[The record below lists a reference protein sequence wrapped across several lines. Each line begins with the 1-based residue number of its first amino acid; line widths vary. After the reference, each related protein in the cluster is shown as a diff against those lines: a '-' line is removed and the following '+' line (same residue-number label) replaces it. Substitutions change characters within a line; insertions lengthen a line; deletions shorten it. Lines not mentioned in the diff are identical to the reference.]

1 MTASSPPALAFREV
15 SKRFGSTQALNSV
28 SFSVARGSIH
38 GLLGGNGSGKSTLIK
53 ALAGVEQADSG
64 TIEVHGAT
72 SDASQVSPAWARD
85 SNIHFVHQD
94 FGIFTEMTVTENLSI
109 GRGFER
115 SKLGGINWR
124 QARRRAGLL
133 LERFGIEAKPDD
145 AVSSLSPAT
154 QTLLAIAR
162 TLQDQD
168 DRPGVLVLDEP
179 TVALP
184 DNNVDTLLDAVRG
197 FAENGQTIL
206 FVSHRL
212 GEVFSVTDTVTIL
225 RDGVHIET
233 LPTERLTREG
243 LIEMMAGEA
252 VEHAAAALVHDTQ
265 LARQEWG
272 DDKLRVSGL
281 RGGKLEDVSFE
292 HDKGTVLGI
301 AGLLGSG
308 RSSLLQMLGGVL
320 PAESGGIELDG
331 EAVRLPSHKDALR
344 QGIVYIPEDR
354 GIDGLFLDSSVAM
367 NLNAA
372 RVKQFSKRGW
382 LSHRAEL
389 SAAREDCRR
398 FGVKTAKET
407 SPITSL
413 SGGNQ
418 QKVLLGRWISLQPRV
433 LLLDEPTKGVDVK
446 SRSEIY
452 DLIQELVEAG
462 SYVIVASSDF
472 EELNLLCDRILMLD
486 RGSIRGEIDGHR
498 SSAIHIGR
506 ELHRIQLERVVN

>member
-1 MTASSPPALAFREV
+1 MSVSSPTALAFSEV

-64 TIEVHGAT
+64 TIEVSGSAIE
-72 SDASQVSPAWARD
+72 ASHVTPAWARE
-85 SNIHFVHQD
+85 SSIHFVHQD

-115 SKLGGINWR
+115 GPLGGINWR
-124 QARRRAGLL
+124 QARKRASALL
-133 LERFGIEAKPDD
+133 DRFSIEARPDD

-168 DRPGVLVLDEP
+168 DHPGVLVLDEP

-184 DNNVDTLLDAVRG
+184 DNNVDTLLNAVRG
-197 FAENGQTIL
+197 FAESGQTIL

-212 GEVFSVTDTVTIL
+212 GEVFSVTDTVTVL
-225 RDGVHIET
+225 RDGVHIDT
-233 LPTERLTREG
+233 IPTERLTREG

-252 VEHAAAALVHDTQ
+252 VENAAAALVHDTR
-265 LARQEWG
+265 LARQEWSG
-272 DDKLRVSGL
+272 EKLRVSGL
-281 RGGKLEDVSFE
+281 RGGKLEDISFE

-320 PAESGGIELDG
+320 PIEAGDIEIDG
-331 EAVRLPSHKDALR
+331 DPVQLPSHKAALDL
-344 QGIVYIPEDR
+344 GITYIPEDR
-354 GIDGLFLDSSVAM
+354 GIDGLFLDHSVAM

-372 RVKQFSKRGW
+372 RVKQFSRRGW

-389 SAAREDCRR
+389 RAAREDCRR

-452 DLIQELVEAG
+452 ELIRELVDAG

-486 RGSIRGEIDGHR
+486 GGSIRGEIDGHR
-498 SSAIHIGR
+498 SSAIHIGK
-506 ELHRIQLERVVN
+506 ELHRIQLERVVV